1 VTTHGELA
9 AGDRLWLMTDAL
21 AAWFLAEHEA
31 GGAPWRELD
40 ERTADDFADWVAG
53 RRADGRLKNDD
64 VTLVA
69 IEVGDVGGADGRP
82 EGGR

>member
-1 VTTHGELA
+1 MTHGELA
-9 AGDRLWLMTDAL
+9 AGDRFWLMTDAL

-31 GGAPWRELD
+31 GGAPWRELGA
-40 ERTADDFADWVAG
+40 RTVDDFAGWVAG

-64 VTLVA
+64 VTLIV
-69 IEVGDVGGADGRP
+69 IDVGGAGGSP